1 MRRDLL
7 QRGYQLVRVLQVDGI
22 PYLFAE
28 REVLTVLGVSP
39 TPLSGYTMSYAL
51 SLDDGAELSQD
62 CDRKSGFAAA
72 SEVRYLLGRDVL
84 EAEGLAEALFATPTM
99 RATLTTSV
107 TSPATTTFVVDST
120 SGWPASGSAYIGRE
134 YFTYTGTTG
143 TSYTGITRG
152 VAGLAHYH
160 TADTASAYAEV
171 TDKPRYWRGRLVTV
185 WCHLVSPEGRYLGT
199 NWCTLGDYCWQ
210 EWRGEI
216 VEVPQPTRSGFAL
229 RVGSLVQKLAGKV
242 GATIKGKVAFDSGGT
257 PLIYA
262 TPSDSIRIVEQGGGL
277 DVEGALTNT
286 PGVMTLENW
295 VAVAAINLNAGAGS
309 DKVYARQDAQR
320 VEVFVDFSGG
330 SSAADVI
337 PTAWFLV
344 PETQTCTDTTFG
356 LARSAKLPCIWA
368 GDAIDRTTGI
378 WVVVELEASADFSD
392 AVPAGSGLL
401 LVRSGG
407 DVEVMRYDTTDTG
420 WDGRFTAFR
429 IVERRVNETTGVN
442 PFAEGT
448 EVSIISAADGPVYF
462 VAAALWCS
470 SGMAGARGI
479 ADTLAFGFGMGVPYD
494 WFDEITFSQWFFEYI
509 NGYVAEE
516 VSVEDV
522 AGGHFAL
529 ARQCLVQ
536 TTDDTGEHLV
546 RLVSTEVTD
555 DPEAP
560 SITAAD
566 VLLDGS
572 SDPEQLEAP
581 NHIVVD
587 SSAPGSEGAKYVVR
601 DASRSQAEGKVSWDM
616 KAPGITLAR
625 AVERG
630 AMLILLS
637 DGQQA
642 MKVRL
647 PPWSTVQIGDAIS
660 DQRAHPAVYDYTLG
674 QWAPTAIA
682 GRVVGLTV
690 SQWDET
696 REATILLAGQYG
708 NTVYLAPSSEV
719 TNAIST
725 TVLRVSKGTVSRFH
739 VGDTVAIY
747 LPGSEAT
754 DYEEHD
760 IATID
765 TTNPSYD
772 VITLATPLAV
782 VTPAAGLVV
791 TYPAWTNASTD
802 QRRYMYARD
811 ERSWT

>member
-39 TPLSGYTMSYAL
+39 TPLTGYTMSYAL

-107 TSPATTTFVVDST
+107 TSTATTTFVVDST

-134 YFTYTGTTG
+134 RFSYTGTTA
-143 TSYTGITRG
+143 TSFTGITRG

-171 TDKPRYWRGRLVTV
+171 TDKPRYWRGRLVTI

-210 EWRGEI
+210 EWRGE
-216 VEVPQPTRSGFAL
+216 VLEPPQPTRSGFTL
-229 RVGSLVQKLAGKV
+229 RVGSLVQKLAGEV

-257 PLIYA
+257 PLIYY
-262 TPSDSIRIVEQGGGL
+262 TPSDSIRIVENGGGL
-277 DVEGALTNT
+277 DVEGAPLVSRIAT
-286 PGVMTLENW
+286 
-295 VAVAAINLNAGAGS
+295 VADWCGIVQINASAGAGS
-309 DKVYARQDAQR
+309 DKIRIRQAGAGVR
-320 VEVFVDFSGG
+320 INVDFGVNASYVAQA
-330 SSAADVI
+330 S
-337 PTAWFLV
+337 AWFLDDQ
-344 PETQTCTDTTFG
+344 PRDGEGGTPLTNPIIPLLWNTDRDLR
-356 LARSAKLPCIWA
+356 LAV
-368 GDAIDRTTGI
+368 GI
-378 WVVVELEASADFSD
+378 WLVVELEPSADFTD
-392 AVPAGSGLL
+392 AVPDSSGLL
-401 LVRSGG
+401 LVRAGG
-407 DVEVMRYDTTDTG
+407 EVEVMRYDTTETG

-429 IVERRVNETTGVN
+429 IVERRINDTFGLN
-442 PFAEGT
+442 PFQQGA
-448 EVSIISAADGPVYF
+448 EVSIISAADGPVFF
-462 VAAALWCS
+462 VAAALWTS

-479 ADTLAFGFGMGVPYD
+479 FDSLAYGFGMGIPYSL
-494 WFDEITFSQWFFEYI
+494 FDELSFSRWFFDFI

-516 VSVEDV
+516 VAVEDIV
-522 AGGHFAL
+522 GGHFAL

-536 TTDDTGEHLV
+536 TTGSDGQHLI

-560 SITAAD
+560 ALTADD

-581 NHIVVD
+581 NHIVID

-601 DASRSQAEGKVSWDM
+601 DAARSQAEGKVSWDLD
-616 KAPGITLAR
+616 APGIDESR
-625 AVERG
+625 AIERG

-660 DQRAHPAVYDYTLG
+660 DRRAHPAVYDYTLG
-674 QWAPTAIA
+674 QWAPSAIA
-682 GRVVGLTV
+682 GRVVGMTV

-719 TNAIST
+719 TKAIST

-739 VGDTVAIY
+739 VGDTVAVY

-754 DYEEHD
+754 DYEKHD

-765 TTNPSYD
+765 TSNPSYD

-791 TYPAWTNASTD
+791 TFPAWTNASTD

>member
-28 REVLTVLGVSP
+28 RQTLTVLGVSP
-39 TPLSGYTMSYAL
+39 TVPTGYTMSYAL

-72 SEVRYLLGRDVL
+72 SEVRYLLNRDVL
-84 EAEGLAEALFATPTM
+84 EAEGVAEALFAVPTM

-134 YFTYTGTTG
+134 RFSYTGTTG
-143 TSYTGITRG
+143 TTYTGITRG
-152 VAGLAHYH
+152 VCGLAHYH
-160 TADTASAYAEV
+160 TANTASAYAEV

-199 NWCTLGDYCWQ
+199 GWCDLGDYCWQ

-216 VEVPQPTRSGFAL
+216 AEVPQPTRNGFTL

-262 TPSDSIRIVEQGGGL
+262 TPSDSLRIVETGGGL
-277 DVEGALTNT
+277 DVEGALSNI
-286 PGVMTLENW
+286 PGVMTLETW
-295 VAVAAINLNAGAGS
+295 CAVVQNNLNAGAGS
-309 DKVYARQDAQR
+309 DEIRIRQAGPGVR
-320 VEVFVDFSGG
+320 INVDFGG
-330 SSAADVI
+330 NAAY
-337 PTAWFLV
+337 TATASAWFLDGE
-344 PETQTCTDTTFG
+344 PRDGEGGFPLTNPIIPALWNSSTDM
-356 LARSAKLPCIWA
+356 RLP
-368 GDAIDRTTGI
+368 TGI
-378 WVVVELEASADFSD
+378 WLVVELEPSADFSD
-392 AVPAGSGLL
+392 AAPSGSGLL

-407 DVEVMRYDTTDTG
+407 EVEVMRYDTTETG
-420 WDGRFTAFR
+420 WNGRFTAFR
-429 IVERRVNETTGVN
+429 IAERRVNETTGVN
-442 PFAEGT
+442 PYTDGAE
-448 EVSIISAADGPVYF
+448 VAIISAADGPVYF
-462 VAAALWCS
+462 VAAGLWCS
-470 SGMAGARGI
+470 SGMSQARGTP
-479 ADTLAFGFGMGVPYD
+479 DVLGFGFGMGVPYD
-494 WFDEITFSQWFFEYI
+494 WFDEITFSRWFFEYI

-516 VSVEDV
+516 VSVEDI

-560 SITAAD
+560 SLTATD

-581 NHIVVD
+581 NHIIVD
-587 SSAPGSEGAKYVVR
+587 SSPPGAEGAKYIVR

-616 KAPGITLAR
+616 RAPGITLSR

-642 MKVRL
+642 LKVRL
-647 PPWSTVQIGDAIS
+647 PPWSTLQIGDAIS

-682 GRVVGLTV
+682 GRVVGLTI

-739 VGDTVAIY
+739 VGDTVAVY

-754 DYEEHD
+754 EYEEQD
-760 IATID
+760 IASID
-765 TTNPSYD
+765 TANPSYD
-772 VITLATPLAV
+772 VITLSSPLAV
-782 VTPAAGLVV
+782 VTPVAGLVV
-791 TYPAWTNASTD
+791 TYPAWANADTN

>member
-39 TPLSGYTMSYAL
+39 TPLTGYTMSYAL

-107 TSPATTTFVVDST
+107 TSPSTTTFVVDST

-160 TADTASAYAEV
+160 TADTASAYADV

-199 NWCTLGDYCWQ
+199 DWCTLGDYCWQ

-242 GATIKGKVAFDSGGT
+242 GATIKGKVASDSSGT

-277 DVEGALTNT
+277 DVEGALSNT
-286 PGVMTLENW
+286 AGVMTLTNW
-295 VAVAAINLNAGAGS
+295 CAIVQINLNAGAGS
-309 DKVYARQDAQR
+309 D
-320 VEVFVDFSGG
+320 EVFVRQQGQDRVRIGVTRTG
-330 SSAADVI
+330 SPFLSDVTT
-337 PTAWFLV
+337 TAWFLEQSLEV
-344 PETQTCTDTTFG
+344 LNSEAAVSF
-356 LARSAKLPCIWA
+356 ACIWRLDEVA
-368 GDAIDRTTGI
+368 SRTGI
-378 WVVVELEASADFSD
+378 WIVVELEPSADFTD
-392 AVPAGSGLL
+392 AVPPGSGLL

-429 IVERRVNETTGVN
+429 IVERRVNQTTGVN
-442 PFAEGT
+442 PFTEGA

-470 SGMAGARGI
+470 SGMAGARGTP
-479 ADTLAFGFGMGVPYD
+479 DTLGFGFGMGVPYD
-494 WFDEITFSQWFFEYI
+494 WFDEITFSRWFFEYI
-509 NGYVAEE
+509 NGHVAEE
-516 VSVEDV
+516 VAVEDV

-546 RLVSTEVTD
+546 RLISTEVTD

-560 SITAAD
+560 ALTAAD

-625 AVERG
+625 ALERG

-739 VGDTVAIY
+739 VGDAVAIY

-765 TTNPSYD
+765 TTNLSYD

-791 TYPAWTNASTD
+791 TFPAWANASTN

-811 ERSWT
+811 ERSWS